1 MANPKARSNKW
12 KSTSLPESQWNT
24 EGAKYSSMEYHLNNI
39 SSPVYFHGAM
49 QHVPENA
56 ITIEIAPHCL
66 LQAILKRSL
75 PPTITNVG
83 LTKKTVSNHVDFLL
97 EAIGK

>member
-1 MANPKARSNKW
+1 MVNPKPRSSRW
-12 KSTSLPESQWNT
+12 KSTSLPEDQWNT
-24 EGAKYSSMEYHLNNI
+24 PEAQYSSTEYHLNNI
-39 SSPVYFHGAM
+39 SSPVHFHGAM
-49 QHVPENA
+49 KHIPENA

-75 PPTITNVG
+75 PPTVTNIS
-83 LTKKTVSNHVDFLL
+83 LTKKTASNHVNYLL